1 MTFHATMKPTKHDVV
16 KEVAMK
22 HATLGRWLKLVIIGM
37 AFCGLLVYGWGLPH
51 LGKELCGLYPQY
63 SSPIHAWFSFLLLTV
78 LPCYGV
84 LFFAWKIAR
93 NVGNGTAFSYGTGK
107 AFHGIFWMAVSDILF
122 FLAGNILFLICG
134 WTLPVIC
141 LISSVLLF
149 FGIAIAVCAKALS
162 HFANDAADL
171 QEENNG
177 TI

>member
-1 MTFHATMKPTKHDVV
+1 
-16 KEVAMK
+16 MK
-22 HATLGRWLKLVIIGM
+22 HTTLGKWLKLVIIGM

-51 LGKELCGLYPQY
+51 ISGQLCNLHPDFDTQF
-63 SSPIHAWFSFLLLTV
+63 HAWLVFLLLTV
-78 LPCYGV
+78 IPCFGV
-84 LFFAWKIAR
+84 LVFAWRIAG
-93 NVGNGTAFSYGTGK
+93 NVGKGTAFSYGTGK